1 MGKKKTKTKSTET
14 IAPSAYAQPYID
26 SAAQTLKPA
35 YEESLAT
42 SRQFQPGLLAASNF
56 YGDTLAGKYLD
67 GNPHLQGVI
76 DSSNRDI
83 TDAVNSNFMGRF
95 GSGYHTNALVR
106 GLGENENRLRYGD
119 YAQERAYQNDAG
131 RNIAG
136 IATTATALP
145 MLPAQGYAD
154 GIAGLLGRYLTS
166 TGQSKTTQSSGLLG
180 SLAKAA
186 QIAATVGSMSD
197 RRLKTDVVKLG
208 EESDGLG
215 VYRYRYITDQPGA
228 RRVGV
233 MADEVSRLRPWAL
246 GAEVNGFQ
254 SVHYGEL

>member
-1 MGKKKTKTKSTET
+1 MGKKKVKSKSTET
-14 IAPSAYAQPYID
+14 IAPSAYAQPHID
-26 SAAQTLKPA
+26 SAAATLKPA

-42 SRQFQPGLLAASNF
+42 SKQFQPGLLAASNF

-83 TDAVNSNFMGRF
+83 TDSVNSNFNSRF

-106 GLGENENRLRYGD
+106 GLGENEGRLRYGD

-131 RNIAG
+131 RNMAG

-154 GIAGLLGRYLTS
+154 GISGLLGRYLTS
-166 TGQSKTTQSSGLLG
+166 NGTQTTKKSGGLLG
-180 SLAKAA
+180 S
-186 QIAATVGSMSD
+186 V
-197 RRLKTDVVKLG
+197 
-208 EESDGLG
+208 
-215 VYRYRYITDQPGA
+215 
-228 RRVGV
+228 
-233 MADEVSRLRPWAL
+233 L
-246 GAEVNGFQ
+246 GAGLSGWASGGF
-254 SVHYGEL
+254 

>member
-1 MGKKKTKTKSTET
+1 MGKKKVKSKSSET

-42 SRQFQPGLLAASNF
+42 SKQFQPGLLAASNF
-56 YGDTLAGKYLD
+56 YGDTLGGKFLD

-119 YAQERAYQNDAG
+119 YAQERQYQNDAG
-131 RNIAG
+131 RNMAG

-154 GIAGLLGRYLTS
+154 GIAGLLGKYLTS
-166 TGQSKTTQSSGLLG
+166 NGPQTTKKSGGLLG
-180 SLAKAA
+180 S
-186 QIAATVGSMSD
+186 V
-197 RRLKTDVVKLG
+197 
-208 EESDGLG
+208 
-215 VYRYRYITDQPGA
+215 
-228 RRVGV
+228 
-233 MADEVSRLRPWAL
+233 L
-246 GAEVNGFQ
+246 GAGLSGWASGGF
-254 SVHYGEL
+254 